1 MRNPF
6 HSFVLLAAMSCT
18 LSFAQNTDHS
28 VKRDV
33 TKTQMSVKTTDNSV
47 RYYNIDALNKVSFED
62 DKTIVLPNGLTSGD
76 VYDGVV
82 NEISFVKK
90 SQQADDGIINNANG
104 QVEVTTAKGW
114 QESLYVCCHLPE
126 PHLITYM

>member
-62 DKTIVLPNGLTSGD
+62 DKTIAEMSEYILNKYETGERSWSAIAER
-76 VYDGVV
+76 YI
-82 NEISFVKK
+82 NFYNS
-90 SQQADDGIINNANG
+90 II
-104 QVEVTTAKGW
+104 
-114 QESLYVCCHLPE
+114 
-126 PHLITYM
+126 